1 MPSGVIDVAAGLV
14 ERDGLILITQR
25 KEGSHLAGLWE
36 FPGGKREAAETWQDC
51 LVRELHEELAIT
63 VTVGELRYETV
74 HHFRGAPACRLCG
87 HGLGWPEGSAH
98 LRISRGRSGVGGLA
112 GSLKGFRF
120 FEPFQGVFKRG
131 VSDRL
136 LENQSRTILSP
147 CRRN

>member
-36 FPGGKREAAETWQDC
+36 FPGGKREPAETWQDC

-74 HHFRGAPACRLCG
+74 HHYPEKSVRLRFYAAVLISVQDGTTQEFTTTGREFQEFKAQWMARLTASEAAAPVPL
-87 HGLGWPEGSAH
+87 
-98 LRISRGRSGVGGLA
+98 
-112 GSLKGFRF
+112 
-120 FEPFQGVFKRG
+120 PFG
-131 VSDRL
+131 
-136 LENQSRTILSP
+136 
-147 CRRN
+147 

>member
-25 KEGSHLAGLWE
+25 KIGSHLAGLWE

-74 HHFRGAPACRLCG
+74 HHYPEKSVRLRFYAAVLISGEPRPVDCAAVAWVG
-87 HGLGWPEGSAH
+87 PKDLPTYAFPEADRE
-98 LRISRGRSGVGGLA
+98 LVALLA
-112 GSLKGFRF
+112 R
-120 FEPFQGVFKRG
+120 
-131 VSDRL
+131 
-136 LENQSRTILSP
+136 
-147 CRRN
+147 

>member
-25 KEGSHLAGLWE
+25 KLGSHLAGLWE

-74 HHFRGAPACRLCG
+74 HHYPEKSVRLRFYAAVLISGEPRPVDCAAVAWVG
-87 HGLGWPEGSAH
+87 PKDLPTYAFPEADRE
-98 LRISRGRSGVGGLA
+98 LVALLA
-112 GSLKGFRF
+112 R
-120 FEPFQGVFKRG
+120 
-131 VSDRL
+131 
-136 LENQSRTILSP
+136 
-147 CRRN
+147 